1 MKKNIKLTAILLST
15 AILMVG
21 CGKAADTKSTADTSK
36 DTKTETTTE
45 ATADTTTDTTAKDV
59 DYSEYVTLGEYKG
72 VQYTKPEAIEVTDEE
87 VNTQIQSTL
96 ESNKVKT
103 PITDRDTVAEG
114 DVANIDYEGLL
125 DGKAFEGG
133 TAQGQDLTIGADQF
147 IDGFEDQLIG
157 KKVGET
163 ATVNVTFPADYSA
176 TDLAG
181 KAVVFNVKINSIN
194 TETTPE
200 LTDEYVAGISESKT
214 VDEYKQSVRDD
225 ITKTKE
231 QDAESKKQSEI
242 WTAVKA
248 NCQIKEYPQTLVDDY
263 TKKITDS
270 YGNYAQ
276 QAGVT
281 IDEFMTSYFGM
292 SVADYAKQV
301 AADEMVFDAIVK
313 DAKLSVT
320 DDVFKTKAAEMATT
334 YGYESADALIKT
346 AGEDQLKQSILWD
359 LMMDYLT
366 ENAKEA

>member
-36 DTKTETTTE
+36 DTKTEATTE
-45 ATADTTTDTTAKDV
+45 TAKDV

-72 VQYTKPEAIEVTDEE
+72 VQYTKPAAIEVTDEE
-87 VNTQIQSTL
+87 VDTQIQSTL

-133 TAQGQDLTIGADQF
+133 TAQAQDLTIGSGQF

-163 ATVNVTFPADYSA
+163 ATVNVTFPADYSS

-200 LTDEYVAGISESKT
+200 LTDEFVAGISESKT
-214 VDEYKQSVRDD
+214 VDEYKQSVRDN

-231 QDAESKKQSEI
+231 QDAESQKQSEI
-242 WTAVKA
+242 WKTIKA
-248 NCQIKEYPQTLVDDY
+248 NCQIKEYPQALVDDY
-263 TKKITDS
+263 TKKINDS
-270 YGNYAQ
+270 YGSYAQ

-281 IDEFMTSYFGM
+281 IEEFTTNYLGM
-292 SVADYAKQV
+292 SVEDFAKQN

-313 DAKLSVT
+313 DAKLELT
-320 DDVFKTKAAEMATT
+320 DEEFKAKAAELATT
-334 YGYESADALIKT
+334 YGYESADALIQQ
-346 AGEDQLKQSILWD
+346 AGEVQLKQNILWE
-359 LMMDYLT
+359 MMMKYLVD
-366 ENAKEA
+366 NAVEA